1 VTSPAPETPP
11 TTEPRA
17 PLREVIGLVLILV
30 GALALTTV
38 AFFTDPRLGFAVLGT
53 FAVAV
58 GALMAF
64 GEA

>member
-11 TTEPRA
+11 TDPRA

-30 GALALTTV
+30 GAIALTTV
-38 AFFTDPRLGFAVLGT
+38 AFFVDPRLGCALLGAE
-53 FAVAV
+53 AVAV